1 MLQKVFKQK
10 LFYSGCKKFWAAQR
24 YFAIVTKLNKMN
36 VKKKAKSISTTDFSK
51 LYTTIPHKVLLKVLS
66 EVINFVFKF
75 KSRKRIGFS
84 KTSTYWISKG
94 AGRRHFTKQTL
105 VNTMPFFI
113 NVSSLLV
120 AWFLNKILVYQQVL
134 IQYHFGPTSL
144 FIYLNLSI

>member
-1 MLQKVFKQK
+1 MIFNAVEIFYNKK
-10 LFYSGCKKFWAAQR
+10 LFYSGCKKFWAAQQ

-36 VKKKAKSISTTDFSK
+36 VKKKAKSISTTDFSN

-105 VNTMPFFI
+105 VNTMPFLI

-120 AWFLNKILVYQQVL
+120 AWFLNKILVYQ
-134 IQYHFGPTSL
+134 
-144 FIYLNLSI
+144 

>member
-1 MLQKVFKQK
+1 
-10 LFYSGCKKFWAAQR
+10 
-24 YFAIVTKLNKMN
+24 MN
-36 VKKKAKSISTTDFSK
+36 VKKKAKSISTTDFSN

-75 KSRKRIGFS
+75 KSRKRIGFC

-105 VNTMPFFI
+105 VNTMPFLI

-120 AWFLNKILVYQQVL
+120 AWFLNKILVYQ
-134 IQYHFGPTSL
+134 
-144 FIYLNLSI
+144 